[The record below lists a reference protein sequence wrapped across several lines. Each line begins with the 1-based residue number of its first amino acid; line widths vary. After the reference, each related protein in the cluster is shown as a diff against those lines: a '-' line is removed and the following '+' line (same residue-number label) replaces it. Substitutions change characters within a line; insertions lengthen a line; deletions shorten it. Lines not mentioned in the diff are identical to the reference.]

1 EIAAVLQVARIGAV
15 LVGPAGLVTIA
26 FGLWLVHIEH
36 VGYGAGWIDA
46 ALVLF
51 VAAGA
56 LGGFAGR
63 KPRRAREL
71 AERGQDP
78 RVRRVELD
86 AGGGRVLLDLLRP
99 RGADDRGRDAR
110 LPQHPRERELRH
122 RDPEAVRDRTQS
134 LHRFEHIVVA
144 EAVHRPAHLRRG
156 GARPLGRP
164 LAGRVLASE
173 DALGER
179 RPDDL

>member
-1 EIAAVLQVARIGAV
+1 MTTENWALFFHLLGAFVFVAGALVAAVAYETARRRTTPAEIAAVLQVARIGAV

-56 LGGFAGR
+56 FGGFAGR

-78 RVRRVELD
+78 RV
-86 AGGGRVLLDLLRP
+86 LLDDPLTRGLNYLAALL
-99 RGADDRGRDAR
+99 
-110 LPQHPRERELRH
+110 
-122 RDPEAVRDRTQS
+122 
-134 LHRFEHIVVA
+134 IVA
-144 EAVHRPAHLRRG
+144 II
-156 GARPLGRP
+156 
-164 LAGRVLASE
+164 VLMVFK
-173 DALGER
+173 
-179 RPDDL
+179 P